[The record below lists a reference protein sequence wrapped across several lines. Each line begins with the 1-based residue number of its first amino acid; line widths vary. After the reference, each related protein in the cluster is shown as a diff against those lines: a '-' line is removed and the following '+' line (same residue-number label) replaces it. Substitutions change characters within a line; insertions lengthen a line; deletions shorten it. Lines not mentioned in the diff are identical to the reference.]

1 MSRVRRVRF
10 VASMK
15 PLAPGVQ
22 RCYSI
27 NPCERRSYCQVGRK
41 RPHLIGAYGLL
52 TGRTTEHPR
61 PEGVPFLSRRLA
73 LVRRRGFFCAGRT
86 RRRRCSEIARYDS
99 YRVNNEINTRVCR
112 LIDENGD
119 QLGLFDV
126 RDAQRLADERGMD
139 LVEIAAQANPPVCR
153 IMDFRKFVY
162 EEKRREKASR
172 KNQSRIEVK
181 EMKFRP
187 KIDVGDYE
195 TKKGHVIRFLRKGNR
210 VKITIMFR
218 GREMAHPDQGLKVL
232 DRLADDLKDVAT
244 VDQKPKM
251 EGRNMHM
258 TISPIKGAFDKKPE
272 AADDQDEA

>member
-1 MSRVRRVRF
+1 
-10 VASMK
+10 
-15 PLAPGVQ
+15 
-22 RCYSI
+22 
-27 NPCERRSYCQVGRK
+27 
-41 RPHLIGAYGLL
+41 
-52 TGRTTEHPR
+52 
-61 PEGVPFLSRRLA
+61 
-73 LVRRRGFFCAGRT
+73 
-86 RRRRCSEIARYDS
+86 
-99 YRVNNEINTRVCR
+99 
-112 LIDENGD
+112 
-119 QLGLFDV
+119 
-126 RDAQRLADERGMD
+126 
-139 LVEIAAQANPPVCR
+139 
-153 IMDFRKFVY
+153 MDFRKFVY